1 MIRRTADVDSKRDCV
16 NAWQNYSGSNSAD
29 RSRESSGGRRE
40 ENLKIFTPP
49 MEQSSFI
56 ITYDASGN
64 LDLLTGES
72 DTDQKE
78 CSE

>member
-1 MIRRTADVDSKRDCV
+1 
-16 NAWQNYSGSNSAD
+16 
-29 RSRESSGGRRE
+29 
-40 ENLKIFTPP
+40 

-78 CSE
+78 CSEWAMQQQRAMRKPFWQVLELNSILTEKGGRRGTWGL